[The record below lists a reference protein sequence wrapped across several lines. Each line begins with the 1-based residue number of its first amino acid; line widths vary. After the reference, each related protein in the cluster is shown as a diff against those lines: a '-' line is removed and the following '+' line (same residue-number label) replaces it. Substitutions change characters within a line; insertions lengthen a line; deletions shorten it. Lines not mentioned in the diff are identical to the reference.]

1 VRKIAYEVIAWKYL
15 AIKAMRAKTMDPLVT
30 ASRFPSEWSFLKSF
44 SWATC
49 CGSRG
54 NANNVIARFR
64 HRQSLILRL
73 AGVRGKAI
81 KPAQLQVIENVDV
94 AVSVAEKI

>member
-1 VRKIAYEVIAWKYL
+1 
-15 AIKAMRAKTMDPLVT
+15 MDPLVT

-54 NANNVIARFR
+54 DANKVIARFR
-64 HRQSLILRL
+64 HKQYPATRWRGEAINPTQLVTLI
-73 AGVRGKAI
+73 GK
-81 KPAQLQVIENVDV
+81 QDS
-94 AVSVAEKI
+94 AVSVTEKIYCIKLYR